1 MYPAI
6 LITDDDQEFR
16 ATLRR
21 VLEPQGFRTLEAADG
36 VEAVEIVRREPVHL
50 VLIDMHMPRLTG
62 LEAIRRFREIKALLP
77 CILLSAEAD
86 EEIERQARQLQAFG
100 VLRKPVT
107 RRVITVTVTQAL
119 RTVYNWSAP
128 GAGSGMEAN
137 PAAPPPVP
145 PRASGGGRP
154 QSQAG

>member
-16 ATLRR
+16 AALRG

-36 VEAVEIVRREPVHL
+36 AEAVEIVRREPVHL
-50 VLIDMHMPRLTG
+50 VLMDMHMPRLTG
-62 LEAIRRFREIKALLP
+62 LEAIRRVREIKALLP

-86 EEIERQARQLQAFG
+86 DELERQARQLQAFG
-100 VLRKPVT
+100 VLKKPVT

-119 RTVYNWSAP
+119 RTAYNWSAP
-128 GAGSGMEAN
+128 AAIPPGPSLTAPR
-137 PAAPPPVP
+137 PAD
-145 PRASGGGRP
+145 PRASNGGRS